1 MEKAFVTSTTS
12 SDGAQQHPFGHG
24 VPADDN
30 GGSDDQPPIPS
41 AGSSSVLN
49 EKGMDGA
56 RTPTTYRTN
65 ETTAIV
71 LGPDMGEVHEWAHT
85 TPIESVLET
94 LETNAE

>member
-1 MEKAFVTSTTS
+1 
-12 SDGAQQHPFGHG
+12 
-24 VPADDN
+24 
-30 GGSDDQPPIPS
+30 
-41 AGSSSVLN
+41 
-49 EKGMDGA
+49 MDGA